1 MSDILVIK
9 CNYKLSDRDYAFVRK
24 SFINQKKQGVVVI
37 PFGYEAIF
45 VPDDVKIKVESNE
58 ERIFNIVK
66 SQLENGCICFSD
78 THNKKEMDF
87 IRKLVDR
94 YEKEK

>member
-1 MSDILVIK
+1 MSKMSDDYIDPIGSEVI
-9 CNYKLSDRDYAFVRK
+9 
-24 SFINQKKQGVVVI
+24 I
-37 PFGYEAIF
+37 
-45 VPDDVKIKVESNE
+45 VPKNNE
-58 ERIFNIVK
+58 ERTFNIVK

>member
-1 MSDILVIK
+1 MSKTSDDYIDPIGSKVIIMLK
-9 CNYKLSDRDYAFVRK
+9 ND
-24 SFINQKKQGVVVI
+24 
-37 PFGYEAIF
+37 
-45 VPDDVKIKVESNE
+45 E
-58 ERIFNIVK
+58 ERTFNIIK

>member
-1 MSDILVIK
+1 MSKMRDDYIDPIGSEVI
-9 CNYKLSDRDYAFVRK
+9 
-24 SFINQKKQGVVVI
+24 
-37 PFGYEAIF
+37 
-45 VPDDVKIKVESNE
+45 NE
-58 ERIFNIVK
+58 ERTFNIVK

>member
-1 MSDILVIK
+1 MSK
-9 CNYKLSDRDYAFVRK
+9 MRDDYIDPI
-24 SFINQKKQGVVVI
+24 SF
-37 PFGYEAIF
+37 EAII
-45 VPDDVKIKVESNE
+45 VLKNNE

-87 IRKLVDR
+87 IRKLVNR